1 MTAYK
6 LFVIEGPE
14 EDQAYA
20 IVDDVTTI
28 GRDRS
33 CQICLKNSTV
43 SRYHTKI
50 MRSGDTFTVEDL
62 GSNNGTF
69 VNGVRVT
76 TNSLEVNDRVT
87 LGKVVLQ
94 LRQVPYMPSP
104 APKPSISAVAEY
116 EDTRMQQL
124 PDQNQLAREGL
135 EPASI
140 MNITQTLSSSNLS
153 VSRNH
158 SLRTIYRITRMTSSA
173 FDLDVL
179 LNKILDEIFSTIKAE
194 RAFILLIDP
203 SSDQLEIKAS
213 RWRDKEGLDHKI
225 SISQNIISHVL
236 EKQESVLID
245 DAMVDS
251 MFSLAESVIAHKIRS
266 AMCSPLRG
274 RKRIVGIIHV
284 DTSTS
289 LGEFSQEDLMLLDA
303 VCNAAGIAVENAQ
316 LYREKLQN
324 ERLAAMG
331 QAISGLAHY
340 IKNIIGAMQAS
351 QEMLEKG
358 LDTKDLELSQRMWKI
373 LALSTERIGNLA
385 LDMLAFSRETKMETQ
400 SYQINDICNEVAAL
414 CQERIRSKNGKL
426 QLDLDPDLPQIHVNA
441 QGIHRSLLNLLTN
454 AIDALDESGGEVRI
468 CTSTQGERQ
477 VQIRV
482 QDNGAGMRKEICQR
496 IFDIF
501 FTTKGDEGTGLGL
514 AVTKKIIEDHGG
526 SIEVQ
531 SVLGGGTEFA
541 IKLHLETGTKT
552 RNKGKS

>member
-1 MTAYK
+1 MTAYE
-6 LFVIEGPE
+6 LFVIKGPE
-14 EDQAYA
+14 EDQAYE

-43 SRYHTKI
+43 SRYHAKI
-50 MRSGDTFTVEDL
+50 IRSGDTLTVEDL

-76 TNSLEVNDRVT
+76 TNNLEVNDRVT

-94 LRQVPYMPSP
+94 LRQAPYMPSLS
-104 APKPSISAVAEY
+104 PKPSTSTGAEY
-116 EDTRMQQL
+116 EVSRVQQF
-124 PDQNQLAREGL
+124 PCQNQLASKDL

-140 MNITQTLSSSNLS
+140 MNITQSLSSSALS
-153 VSRNH
+153 ISSNH
-158 SLRTIYRITRMTSSA
+158 SLRTIYRITRMASSV

-213 RWRDKEGLDHKI
+213 RWRDKEGVDHKI

-251 MFSLAESVIAHKIRS
+251 MFSLAESVITHKIRS

-289 LGEFSQEDLMLLDA
+289 LGQFSQEDLMLLDA

-316 LYREKLQN
+316 LYREKIQN

-351 QEMLEKG
+351 QEMMEKG
-358 LDTKDLELSQRMWKI
+358 LDTEDLELSRRMWKI
-373 LALSTERIGNLA
+373 LAFSTQRIGNLA
-385 LDMLAFSRETKMETQ
+385 LDMLAFSRERKIETQ
-400 SYQINDICNEVAAL
+400 PYQINDTCNEVAAL
-414 CQERIRSKNGKL
+414 CQERIRSKKGKL
-426 QLDLDPDLPQIHVNA
+426 HLDLDHDLPQIHVDP
-441 QGIHRSLLNLLTN
+441 QGIHRCLLNLITN
-454 AIDALDESGGEVRI
+454 AIDALDAEGGEVKI
-468 CTSTQGERQ
+468 CTSKLGESQ
-477 VQIRV
+477 VQIKV
-482 QDNGAGMRKEICQR
+482 QDNGSGIPKQICQR

-514 AVTKKIIEDHGG
+514 AVTKKIIEDQGG

-531 SVLGGGTEFA
+531 SVLNRGTEFT
-541 IKLHLETGTKT
+541 IKLHLDTGTKT